1 MGSWGTLQPKITFT
15 GLLLSYNARMRHTAK
30 QLHPGEEILYV
41 AHPSKIRLVP
51 LVLLAVVLL
60 GGAIFFAYQS
70 QWDLTTLAIGLGIT
84 LIPILI
90 LLQQLFLLRANEY
103 VLTNRRVIRQTGIM
117 TRTSTDAYLDKINN
131 IEHRQTF
138 WGRVFGYGDL
148 EVDTASET
156 GMTSFR
162 MIEKPI
168 EFKTAIL
175 TASEQVRFRGGAA
188 PGTTTPTGAER
199 MRQLKA
205 LLDDGLINA
214 EEYEAKRKT
223 LLEQI

>member
-1 MGSWGTLQPKITFT
+1 MT
-15 GLLLSYNARMRHTAK
+15 HTAK

-51 LVLLAVVLL
+51 LVLVALVLI
-60 GGAIFFAYQS
+60 GGAIWLSVS
-70 QWDLTTLAIGLGIT
+70 QQDQTTLLISLVVAA
-84 LIPILI
+84 IPILI
-90 LLQQLFLLRANEY
+90 LLQQLFVLRANEY

-117 TRTSTDAYLDKINN
+117 TRSSTDAYLDKINN
-131 IEHRQTF
+131 IELRRTF
-138 WGRVFGYGDL
+138 WGRILGYGDL
-148 EVDTASET
+148 EIDTASET

-162 MIEKPI
+162 MINQPV

-175 TASEQVRFRGGAA
+175 SASEQVRFRGGVPAVA
-188 PGTTTPTGAER
+188 TPTGAER

-205 LLDDGLINA
+205 LLDDGLITA
-214 EEYEAKRKT
+214 DEYEVKRKA